1 MFKYNP
7 CVYEACKH
15 YPYYPWI
22 HFNDKCHFI
31 YADRGVHCTMALS
44 HHFLRAGVTMDS
56 IMRDYELANFDDFS
70 ITKFPFPTSYYAQK
84 IKLIDLFEEH
94 LKIKMKKVHHSPV
107 EKIIEFFVSMV
118 SGCPHVKSINNH
130 LVPDKLAVAA
140 WDQKQFADQSQAS
153 LVLHRITAENFIEPK
168 EIFQKLLYQQSLF
181 RQHPPNE
188 WLVVD
193 VNMSTLP
200 VNPGTGTYERAS
212 LEFMQKE
219 KGKAYK
225 FTRSYTKGEFGEVL
239 ERLFGSGTT
248 YLTTQLNDL
257 PLLIE
262 KRVGSPPSS
271 LVKSKNRIESL
282 PTQVKMLEGRA
293 RRQEEAAQIIETSQS
308 FDPLRHHNPRRLI
321 LIRADAAL
329 STLENSILL
338 IELGYD
344 FFLKRYSPQTLR
356 LLLRQVL
363 ENQWMRFNPLTSVIE
378 PDIIK
383 LSGCSY
389 SARFALGRS
398 KSAKSEP
405 LQYFHLLTTVPERLE
420 DFLGVLKFYH
430 TRKIIE
436 AFIKTGKNVLNL
448 KDFWVHNFYKIQFT
462 LTLRLLAYNFMN
474 WAKGEICAP
483 IPLVWIRIREFIEQA
498 LRIPGQIKLLKI
510 KIPVTLFHRSNV
522 YTQVLIGAAEK
533 KLSAQMLLIFLNSR
547 QEEIIFHFEI
557 LATISAKVA

>member
-1 MFKYNP
+1 
-7 CVYEACKH
+7 
-15 YPYYPWI
+15 
-22 HFNDKCHFI
+22 
-31 YADRGVHCTMALS
+31 MALS
-44 HHFLRAGVTMDS
+44 YHFLRAGVIMNS
-56 IMRDYELANFDDFS
+56 IMRDYELANFYDFS
-70 ITKFPFPTSYYAQK
+70 ITKFPFPISYYAQK

-107 EKIIEFFVSMV
+107 EKIIELFVSMI
-118 SGCPHVKSINNH
+118 SGCPDVKSIDNH
-130 LVPDKLAVAA
+130 LVPDKLVVVA
-140 WDQKQFADQSQAS
+140 WDQKQFTDQSQAS
-153 LVLHRITAENFIEPK
+153 LVLHRITAKNLLELE
-168 EIFQKLLYQQSLF
+168 EMFQKLLCQKSLA

-200 VNPGTGTYERAS
+200 VDPGTGTHERVS

-219 KGKAYK
+219 KGKACK
-225 FTRSYTKGEFGEVL
+225 LTCPYTKGEFGEVL

-248 YLTTQLNDL
+248 CLTTQLNDL

-271 LVKSKNRIESL
+271 LAKSRNRIGPL
-282 PTQVKMLEGRA
+282 PTQAKMLEGRA
-293 RRQEEAAQIIETSQS
+293 RKRKEAAQIIETSQS
-308 FDPLRHHNPRRLI
+308 FDPLRYHNPRRLI

-344 FFLKRYSPQTLR
+344 FFLKRYSPQTTR

-383 LSGCSY
+383 LSGY
-389 SARFALGRS
+389 TYPARFALGRS

-420 DFLGVLKFYH
+420 DFFGVLKFYH
-430 TRKIIE
+430 TRKIIKS
-436 AFIKTGKNVLNL
+436 FIKTEKNVFNL
-448 KDFWVHNFYKIQFT
+448 KDFGVRNFYKIQFT

-474 WAKGEICAP
+474 WAKGEICVS
-483 IPLVWIRIREFIEQA
+483 ILLVWIRIREFIEQA

-510 KIPVTLFHRSNV
+510 KIPVTLFPGTSV
-522 YTQVLIGAAEK
+522 Y
-533 KLSAQMLLIFLNSR
+533 AQ
-547 QEEIIFHFEI
+547 
-557 LATISAKVA
+557 A